1 MTGDDRSIDAL
12 CDALFVQVLDND
24 VIDLGLS
31 LRLPIRFDYTL
42 EQTARCFDL
51 CAALWRRGTDRQRI
65 IDLTRKILSG
75 GKITEAMIEEFK
87 HFRARFKHLRFAF
100 AVFGARH
107 RYPPFVDLF
116 TSVMGN
122 LQDAFKNHQL
132 RDMAIQGRAQLLLL
146 CRPIFALANRE
157 IARFQPADR
166 ASFARYMR
174 AQIAKIDAFLRQESV
189 TAHEFHEARKVISRF
204 RGCYGTLVVAFPSP
218 EHDQIA
224 AFIATINGLMGNF
237 HDVLIERKIRSE
249 MDYKKDRFT
258 LQNDIR
264 ERLDMLMAC
273 TRLDQK
279 AHIV

>member
-31 LRLPIRFDYTL
+31 LRLPIKFDYTC
-42 EQTARCFDL
+42 EQSARCFDL
-51 CAALWRRGTDRQRI
+51 CAALWRRGTHRRRI
-65 IDLTRKILSG
+65 IDLTREIISG
-75 GKITEAMIEEFK
+75 APVSEAMIEEFK

-107 RYPPFVDLF
+107 RYPLFIDLF

-122 LQDAFKNHQL
+122 LQDAFKNHQP
-132 RDMAIQGRAQLLLL
+132 RDIAIQGRVQLLLL
-146 CRPIFALANRE
+146 SRPIFALTNRE
-157 IARFQPADR
+157 LAGFQPAEQL
-166 ASFARYMR
+166 SFARFMHT
-174 AQIAKIDAFLRQESV
+174 QTAKIDAFLRQESV

-204 RGCYGTLVVAFPSP
+204 RGCYGTLLVAFPSP

-237 HDVLIERKIRSE
+237 HDVLIERKMRGE

-258 LQNDIR
+258 LQDDIR

-273 TRLDQK
+273 TRLDQE
-279 AHIV
+279 AHLI